1 MSELSLFQGMSTFT
15 TPEGETNTIK
25 NITTL
30 RDVHKCDIH
39 LDVWCK
45 KDTLSEN
52 FFDSLNKISNVS
64 IVFLDSHVADVSK
77 WNRESVKAIM
87 AFYSDSQEIILFN
100 DDIMFDKDP
109 AFMFDITEYKPEGVI
124 MFPYAKGQFT
134 KDAQYSEFVKHFL
147 GESCD
152 NLPKEQAYVFD
163 EGVSDGQTELYQDNG
178 VMVIIRTINIKS
190 LSYILNVIKQIHEG
204 ETEYREIF
212 FSQTFWLSLVKNNQP
227 FHISPTPQV
236 LLPNT
241 FSTDVV
247 STNINALFI
256 DDKLCYSKS
265 GYIEPDITT
274 MLEESLRES
283 TEVKR
288 KEAVMKI
295 RAAFAGIHNMDKT
308 MGFADQM
315 NIANSMYNTLH
326 GSSGSNNEIMDT
338 ISISDTNDDIQT
350 IVQQTDCTNAL
361 ATRVYNE
368 MNGDIVDSIMRISEM
383 DDNKKMSVED
393 TIVTETQQDCNEV
406 IDMIVTETQQD
417 CDETQ
422 ECAVVHEVVDTIVEQ
437 NVTKNTKLSARDKL
451 DAFKNKRVSNTIGQ

>member
-52 FFDSLNKISNVS
+52 FFDSLNKISNVT
-64 IVFLDSHVADVSK
+64 IVFLDSHVTDVSK

-100 DDIMFDKDP
+100 DDNMFDKDP
-109 AFMFDITEYKPEGVI
+109 SFMFDFSEYRPEGVI
-124 MFPYAKGQFT
+124 MFPHTKGQFT
-134 KDAQYSEFVKHFL
+134 KDEQYCEFVKHFVD
-147 GESCD
+147 ESCD
-152 NLPKEQAYVFD
+152 NFPKEQSYVFD
-163 EGVSDGQTELYQDNG
+163 EDVSDGQTEFYQDNG
-178 VMVIIRTINIKS
+178 VMVINRTINIKS
-190 LSYILNVIKQIHEG
+190 LSYMLNVIKQIHEG

-212 FSQTFWLSLVKNNQP
+212 FSQTFWMSLVKNNQK
-227 FHISPTPQV
+227 FHISSTPQV
-236 LLPNT
+236 MLPNT
-241 FSTDVV
+241 FSTDKTSNVY
-247 STNINALFI
+247 ALFI

-265 GYIEPDITT
+265 GYIESGITT

-295 RAAFAGIHNMDKT
+295 REHFSGTHNTEKT
-308 MGFADQM
+308 LGFVDQM
-315 NIANSMYNTLH
+315 NVANSMYNTLH

-383 DDNKKMSVED
+383 DDNEKMSVED

-417 CDETQ
+417 CDETP

-437 NVTKNTKLSARDKL
+437 NVTTNTKLSARDKL
-451 DAFKNKRVSNTIGQ
+451 NAFKNKRDSNTIGQ

>member
-52 FFDSLNKISNVS
+52 FFDSLNKISNVT
-64 IVFLDSHVADVSK
+64 IIFLDSHVADVSK

-109 AFMFDITEYKPEGVI
+109 AFMFDFSEYRPEGVI
-124 MFPYAKGQFT
+124 MFPHTKGQFT
-134 KDAQYSEFVKHFL
+134 KDEQYCEFVKHFVD
-147 GESCD
+147 ESCD
-152 NLPKEQAYVFD
+152 NFPKEQSYVFD
-163 EGVSDGQTELYQDNG
+163 EDVSDGQTEFYQDNG
-178 VMVIIRTINIKS
+178 VMVINRTINIKS
-190 LSYILNVIKQIHEG
+190 LSYMLNVIKQIHEG

-256 DDKLCYSKS
+256 DDKLCYSKC
-265 GYIEPDITT
+265 GYIESGITT

-295 RAAFAGIHNMDKT
+295 REHFAGTHNMDKT

-315 NIANSMYNTLH
+315 NVANSMYNTLH

-383 DDNKKMSVED
+383 DDNEKMSVED

-417 CDETQ
+417 CDETP

>member
-52 FFDSLNKISNVS
+52 FFDSLNKISNVT
-64 IVFLDSHVADVSK
+64 IIFLDSHVADVSK

-152 NLPKEQAYVFD
+152 NLPKEQAYIFD

-178 VMVIIRTINIKS
+178 VMVINRTINIKS
-190 LSYILNVIKQIHEG
+190 LSYMLNVIKQIHEG

-241 FSTDVV
+241 FSTGVV

-265 GYIEPDITT
+265 GYIESGITT

-295 RAAFAGIHNMDKT
+295 REHFAGTHNMDKT

-315 NIANSMYNTLH
+315 NVANSMYNTLY

-383 DDNKKMSVED
+383 DDNEKMSVED
-393 TIVTETQQDCNEV
+393 TIVTETQQDC
-406 IDMIVTETQQD
+406 
-417 CDETQ
+417 DETQ
-422 ECAVVHEVVDTIVEQ
+422 ECTIVHEVVDTI
-437 NVTKNTKLSARDKL
+437 
-451 DAFKNKRVSNTIGQ
+451 GQ